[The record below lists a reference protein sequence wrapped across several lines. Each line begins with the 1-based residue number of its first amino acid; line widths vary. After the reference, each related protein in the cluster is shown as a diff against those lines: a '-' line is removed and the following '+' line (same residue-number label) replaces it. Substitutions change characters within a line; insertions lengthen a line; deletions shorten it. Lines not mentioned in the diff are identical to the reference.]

1 MTIELIKFGDL
12 LISRQLG
19 KEALAALASRLP
31 QDNNEKIIID
41 FSGVTT
47 FSPSW
52 GDEFLSPLQ
61 KKYPDNLFLKD
72 INNPSVKATLEILEE
87 TNGVKFRSLNQ

>member
-1 MTIELIKFGDL
+1 MLIELKKFGNL

-19 KEALAALASRLP
+19 KEALAAIAPQLP
-31 QDNNEKIIID
+31 QANTEKVVVD
-41 FSGVTT
+41 FLEVTT

-61 KKYPDNLFLKD
+61 QKYQNNLFLKNT
-72 INNPSVKATLEILEE
+72 NNPSVKATIEILEE
-87 TNGVKFRSLNQ
+87 TNQIKFQLE

>member
-1 MTIELIKFGDL
+1 MIIKLKKFGNL

-19 KEALAALASRLP
+19 KEALAALTSQLP
-31 QDNNEKIIID
+31 KKNTEKIIVD
-41 FSGVTT
+41 FLEVTT

-61 KKYPDNLFLKD
+61 QKYQNNLLLK
-72 INNPSVKATLEILEE
+72 NTSNPSVKATIEILEE
-87 TNGVKFRSLNQ
+87 TNKVKFQVK